1 MKFKLQKNTIIYLL
15 IALIVILS
23 LVFLLFD
30 IKNVEIQSNLH
41 NMQNRLMELKKQ
53 FPTVINPEHNM
64 VQDGEVIYIEN
75 VFISE
80 YHDMISKQFDDLS
93 MHPSNNLGLRKA
105 SAVNFMDLHKSNDYI
120 GCLET
125 YYNHEVIEFISSKI
139 KKPIQRTNSSDIN
152 SCGLLIYSEEGDHI
166 YWHIDNSIYYGDRY
180 VVLYTITNDNPTK
193 NGLSQNEFYYRLNG
207 TEHKLKMK
215 PNSLVIFKGSDVWHK
230 STAIGKDEKRVL
242 LSMTFCD
249 ICQEKKNILNYV
261 HDKIKNLVTY
271 G

>member
-1 MKFKLQKNTIIYLL
+1 MKLKLQKNTIIYLL

-23 LVFLLFD
+23 LIFLLFD
-30 IKNVEIQSNLH
+30 IKNVEVQSNLH
-41 NMQNRLMELKKQ
+41 NMHSRLQDVKDKY
-53 FPTVINPEHNM
+53 PTIINPNHSI
-64 VQDGEVIYIEN
+64 VSSGEVTYIEN

-105 SAVNFMDLHKSNDYI
+105 SAVNFMDLHKSNDYK

-125 YYNHEVIEFISSKI
+125 YYNHEFIDFISSNI
-139 KKPIQRTNSSDIN
+139 KKPIQRTNSSDVN

-180 VVLYTITNDNPTK
+180 VVLYTITNENPTK
-193 NGLSQNEFYYRLNG
+193 NGLSENEFYYRLNG
-207 TEHKLKMK
+207 QEQKLKMK
-215 PNSLVIFKGSDVWHK
+215 PNSVVIFKGSDIWHK
-230 STAIGKDEKRVL
+230 STAISKNEKRVL

-249 ICQEKKNILNYV
+249 VCQEKKNIFNYI